1 MKKPHWILIG
11 ITCAFLCL
19 ILGIFIGRNLSDT
32 HLTIENAGDTNI
44 SVTQSSQT
52 DDADETESSETE
64 IKDGKININTATANQ
79 LELLPGIGEVI
90 AQRIVD
96 YRTESG
102 PFQSVDDLL
111 NVSGIGEKKLEQI
124 KPYAKVE

>member
-1 MKKPHWILIG
+1 MKKPYWILIG

-19 ILGIFIGRNLSDT
+19 VLGIFIGRNLSDT
-32 HLTIENAGDTNI
+32 NLTIEDNGSAN
-44 SVTQSSQT
+44 SVVSQGNKN
-52 DDADETESSETE
+52 DATGSSEPE
-64 IKDGKININTATANQ
+64 NKDGKVNINTATAKQ
-79 LELLPGIGEVI
+79 LQLLPGIGEVI

-102 PFQSVDDLL
+102 PFKSVDDLL
-111 NVSGIGEKKLEQI
+111 NVSGIGDAKLEQL

>member
-1 MKKPHWILIG
+1 MKKPYWILIG

-19 ILGIFIGRNLSDT
+19 ALGIFIGRNLSDT
-32 HLTIENAGDTNI
+32 HLTIENPDDSD
-44 SVTQSSQT
+44 SVINQSSQT
-52 DDADETESSETE
+52 SETDSSESE
-64 IKDGKININTATANQ
+64 IKDGRININTATAKQ

-102 PFQSVDDLL
+102 PFQTVDDLL
-111 NVSGIGEKKLEQI
+111 NVSGIGETKLEQLR
-124 KPYAKVE
+124 PYAKVE

>member
-1 MKKPHWILIG
+1 MKKPYWILIG

-19 ILGIFIGRNLSDT
+19 TLGIFIGRNLSDT
-32 HLTIENAGDTNI
+32 HLTIENPDDSDIVIN
-44 SVTQSSQT
+44 QSSQT
-52 DDADETESSETE
+52 SETDSSESE
-64 IKDGKININTATANQ
+64 IKDGRININTATAKQ

-102 PFQSVDDLL
+102 PFQAVDDLL
-111 NVSGIGEKKLEQI
+111 NVSGIGETKLEQLR
-124 KPYAKVE
+124 PYAKVE